1 MHKEDVIQNVISG
14 DISNRY
20 VLLYFETY
28 EYIREIYLGD
38 REKKDPKI

>member
-1 MHKEDVIQNVISG
+1 MQKENVMQKENLIQHAVSE

-28 EYIREIYLGD
+28 EYIREIY
-38 REKKDPKI
+38 